1 MDRDADGDNT
11 VMEEKMKLSRTII
24 LISFLLISFM
34 WKFDMLYAQTRP
46 VQEGETIIG
55 PVTSSIFKTFT
66 SSSSSYGYTLPE
78 LEAYQAL
85 LAKAREDFPDRVVDI
100 RKVQISSS
108 YRRDHYEEQGYRDRR
123 GNWTYSDRTDG
134 RNNTPATRIV
144 EYYHYYTFTLAGDV
158 VELPPPPPPQPPP
171 GKPGV
176 AGALERAVAVAF
188 RDVPQR
194 SRVAITE
201 VNAVDRNTR
210 DDTFDLMEDILDENG
225 FRVVDRITLDSIR
238 DELDLSDSEGFN
250 QNQRATFGRL
260 TGASYIVT
268 VRVRESQVRVRVVSV
283 NTGEVTGN
291 TQEVQ

>member
-1 MDRDADGDNT
+1 VRNVRFVSDQNYS
-11 VMEEKMKLSRTII
+11 KH
-24 LISFLLISFM
+24 
-34 WKFDMLYAQTRP
+34 
-46 VQEGETIIG
+46 
-55 PVTSSIFKTFT
+55 
-66 SSSSSYGYTLPE
+66 
-78 LEAYQAL
+78 
-85 LAKAREDFPDRVVDI
+85 EDIEF
-100 RKVQISSS
+100 
-108 YRRDHYEEQGYRDRR
+108 GYRDRR
-123 GNWTYSDRTDG
+123 GNWTYNSQTNG
-134 RNNTPATRIV
+134 RNNTPAERVIGYSHSLST
-144 EYYHYYTFTLAGDV
+144 YSLSGNV
-158 VELPPPPPPQPPP
+158 VELPPPPPPPPPP
-171 GKPGV
+171 GKPGI

-194 SRVAITE
+194 SRIAITE

-291 TQEVQ
+291 TQDVQ